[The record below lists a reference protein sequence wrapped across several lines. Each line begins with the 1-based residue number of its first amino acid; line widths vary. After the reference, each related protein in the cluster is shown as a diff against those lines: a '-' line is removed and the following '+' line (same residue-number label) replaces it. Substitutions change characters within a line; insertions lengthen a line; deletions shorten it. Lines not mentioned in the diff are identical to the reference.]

1 MVHRLAPEAVAD
13 LDEIW
18 SYIAR
23 ESGRVEYADRLIDLI
38 VGRFLLL
45 AKQPRLGRARDQLRP
60 GLRSFPAEGYV
71 IFYRIDDEDLV
82 ILRVLH
88 SRRDIE
94 AVFSPDRPSG

>member
-1 MVHRLAPEAVAD
+1 MVHRLAPESVAD
-13 LDEIW
+13 LDGIW

-45 AKQPRLGRARDQLRP
+45 AEQPRLGRARDQLRA
-60 GLRSFPAEGYV
+60 GLRSFLAEGYV
-71 IFYRIDDEDLV
+71 IFYRIDHENVV